1 SLSGLGERATDYPNR
16 RHDHK
21 GMGWVDAQA
30 ASLLAAWAFL
40 YPLQSEPPIW
50 STDRSRLQLA
60 QPIGQHPQ
68 RPVEADVLVDALHRA
83 GALGAPIALA
93 TRQAALDQVLLRTV
107 EQRPQIRTPVVE
119 TTRHEDLFLG

>member
-1 SLSGLGERATDYPNR
+1 
-16 RHDHK
+16 
-21 GMGWVDAQA
+21 MGWVDAQA

-107 EQRPQIRTPVVE
+107 EQRPQIRTRSEEHTSQSRENLVCRLLLDKPK
-119 TTRHEDLFLG
+119 RRPRRPPAARR